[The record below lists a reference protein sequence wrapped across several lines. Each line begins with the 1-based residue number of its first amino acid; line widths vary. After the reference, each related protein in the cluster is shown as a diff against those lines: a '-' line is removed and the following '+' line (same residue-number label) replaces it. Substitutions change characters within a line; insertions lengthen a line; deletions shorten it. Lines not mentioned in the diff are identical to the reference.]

1 MYNTHPPEMGVTGH
15 EEEILARFKK
25 DRRMRRRFRQAFP
38 RDPSPVAI
46 HNVIYALACFERTL
60 ISGNTPYDRWA
71 YGADPDALNPDQRAG
86 ARLFFSGRLRCFR
99 CHAGFNLSGPVR
111 YDGGESPAVRFHN
124 TALYNEN
131 GTGAYPA
138 PNTGLHRITGRDT
151 DMGKFR
157 APTLRN
163 IALTAPYMHD
173 GSIATLEGVL
183 DHYAAGGRSRTHPQ
197 TAKPGPNTDPLMT
210 GFSLT
215 TEEKRHLIAF
225 LHALTDPAFVK
236 KAQEQA
242 VSKPTR

>member
-1 MYNTHPPEMGVTGH
+1 
-15 EEEILARFKK
+15 
-25 DRRMRRRFRQAFP
+25 
-38 RDPSPVAI
+38 
-46 HNVIYALACFERTL
+46 L

-71 YGADPDALNPDQRAG
+71 YGADPGALDTDQRAG
-86 ARLFFSGRLRCFR
+86 ARLFFSGRLHCFR

-111 YDGGESPAVRFHN
+111 YVGGESPAVRFHN
-124 TALYNEN
+124 TALYDEN

-138 PNTGLHRITGRDT
+138 PNTGLHRITGRAT

-215 TEEKRHLIAF
+215 TEEKQHLIAF